1 VSKRANGEGSVY
13 QRKDGR
19 WSGATY
25 VLQPDGGRRRRQVY
39 GATRTEV
46 SKQLAELKAKTD
58 RGIPASIST
67 WTVES
72 YSAHWLAN
80 TAHGSLKP
88 ATVANYS
95 WMMRKHIVPALGR
108 VRLDSLTP
116 AHVRELHTKV
126 GAAGVSSRTVQLA
139 HAVLRTMLSEAMREQ
154 VVARNV
160 ASLVRTPRVER
171 ADVTPWTPDEAAAFL
186 DANRGDQYVHLYST
200 ALALGMRKGELLAL
214 RWADVDLGAR
224 ELRVRQTVQRLGAGQ
239 GMVIG
244 TPKTARSR
252 RTIPLPQLAIDSI
265 MARRRAQLVDQ
276 QLAGDRW
283 TDNGLV
289 FTTSIGTIIEPTNL
303 RRSFDA
309 AIARAGVRRIRF
321 HDLRHT
327 CASLLLAEG
336 VPMRVV
342 MEILGHS
349 AMAITSDIYSH
360 VMPSA
365 LTNAAAAI
373 DKAFTR
379 ADS

>member
-1 VSKRANGEGSVY
+1 MSKRANGEGSVY

-19 WSGATY
+19 WTGATY

-39 GATRTEV
+39 GTTRAEV
-46 SKQLAELKAKTD
+46 SSQLADLKSKTD
-58 RGIPASIST
+58 RGIPASISS

-72 YSAHWLAN
+72 YAAHWLAN

-88 ATVANYS
+88 STVANYT
-95 WMMRKHIVPALGR
+95 WMMRKHVVPAVGR
-108 VRLDSLTP
+108 HRLDNLTP

-126 GAAGVSSRTVQLA
+126 AASGVSSRTVQLA

-154 VVARNV
+154 LVARNV
-160 ASLVRTPRVER
+160 ATLVRTPRVER
-171 ADVTPWTPDEAAAFL
+171 TDVSPWTPQEAALFL
-186 DANRGDQYVHLYST
+186 ETNRSDPHHSLYLA
-200 ALALGMRKGELLAL
+200 ALALGMRKGELLGL
-214 RWADVDLGAR
+214 RWSDVDLDAR

-244 TPKTARSR
+244 TPKTNRSR
-252 RTIPLPQLAIDSI
+252 RTIPLPQLAVDALT
-265 MARRRAQLVDQ
+265 ARRRAQLVDQ
-276 QLAGDRW
+276 QLMGERW
-283 TDNGLV
+283 TELGLV

-309 AIARAGVRRIRF
+309 AIAKAGVRRIRF

-349 AMAITSDIYSH
+349 AMAITSDIYAH

-365 LTNAAAAI
+365 LTNAATAI
-373 DKAFTR
+373 DSALTR
-379 ADS
+379 RDS

>member
-1 VSKRANGEGSVY
+1 MSKRANGEGSVY

-46 SKQLAELKAKTD
+46 SRQLADLKAKTD

-72 YSAHWLAN
+72 YAAHWLAH

-88 ATVANYS
+88 STVSNYS
-95 WMMRKHIVPALGR
+95 WMMRKHIVPAIGR
-108 VRLDSLTP
+108 IRLDNLTP

-126 GAAGVSSRTVQLA
+126 AAAGVSSRTVQLA

-154 VVARNV
+154 LVARNI
-160 ASLVRTPRVER
+160 ATLVRTPRVER
-171 ADVTPWTPDEAAAFL
+171 TDVSPWTPDEAAVFL
-186 DANRGDQYVHLYST
+186 EANRSDSYVHLYSA
-200 ALALGMRKGELLAL
+200 ALSLGMRKGELLAL
-214 RWADVDLGAR
+214 RWTDIDLNSR
-224 ELRVRQTVQRLGAGQ
+224 ELRIRQTVQRLGAGQ

-244 TPKTARSR
+244 TPKTNRSR
-252 RTIPLPQLAIDSI
+252 RTIPLPQIAIDAL

-276 QLAGDRW
+276 QLAGGRW
-283 TDNGLV
+283 NESDLV

-303 RRSFDA
+303 RRSFNA
-309 AIARAGVRRIRF
+309 AIERAGVRRIRF

-349 AMAITSDIYSH
+349 AMAITSDIYAH

-365 LTNAAAAI
+365 LTNAATAI
-373 DKAFTR
+373 DAALQR
-379 ADS
+379 RDI